1 MIQRIQSVYLFLA
14 AIVLFSM
21 FFHPLVEMLDTVKTF
36 YQFDLSGIYE
46 GMGDTAKKNE
56 SVLPLRFLVIV
67 TAALSLVTIFFYK
80 RRILQIRICIFNL
93 MLLIGF
99 YGLFLFYFLHMRN
112 QLDVSVTNL
121 KITIVFPF
129 IALILVFL
137 ATRGIR
143 KDELLV
149 RSYNRIR

>member
-14 AIVLFSM
+14 AIILFSM
-21 FFHPLVEMLDTVKTF
+21 FFHPLAEMLDAGKTF

-46 GMGDTAKKNE
+46 GMGDTAKKIE

-67 TAALSLVTIFFYK
+67 TAALSFITIFFYK
-80 RRILQIRICIFNL
+80 RRILQLRICIFNL
-93 MLLIGF
+93 ILLIGF
-99 YGLFLFYFLHMRN
+99 YGLFLFYFFFMRN
-112 QLDVSVTNL
+112 QLDASVTSL

-143 KDELLV
+143 RDELLV